1 MARQDLSDRIKV
13 SLAEDVC
20 CDVEYITC
28 MVSIVN
34 AESELVSKE
43 KDVDPVCTF

>member
-1 MARQDLSDRIKV
+1 MAQQYLGDRIKV

-20 CDVEYITC
+20 CDVEYITH

-34 AESELVSKE
+34 AELELVSK
-43 KDVDPVCTF
+43 V